1 MYIMYSYILC
11 IFLKNKNDYFRK
23 KEITLILTIKLFMTA
38 FKSKFLTVLQTTFNT
53 FSIKNP
59 NT

>member
-1 MYIMYSYILC
+1 MKMIILEKRNNLD
-11 IFLKNKNDYFRK
+11 INNK
-23 KEITLILTIKLFMTA
+23 IKLFMTA
-38 FKSKFLTVLQTTFNT
+38 FKSKFLTVLHTTFNT